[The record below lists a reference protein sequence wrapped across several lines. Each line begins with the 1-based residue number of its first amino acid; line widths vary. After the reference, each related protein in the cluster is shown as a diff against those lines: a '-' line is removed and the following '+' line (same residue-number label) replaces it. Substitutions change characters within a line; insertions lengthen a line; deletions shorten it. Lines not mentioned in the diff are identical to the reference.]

1 MLPLLD
7 LHGIKRIDFHNSV
20 LEDLRDKLI
29 AQIAEVGASLNSR
42 ERDRKLK
49 VMRDFTC
56 HFEEEGV
63 VRKAG
68 ICSSSACSRSCW

>member
-29 AQIAEVGASLNSR
+29 AQIETCTKMEGKD
-42 ERDRKLK
+42 RDKKLK
-49 VMRDFTC
+49 VN
-56 HFEEEGV
+56 
-63 VRKAG
+63 
-68 ICSSSACSRSCW
+68 